1 MEKQTK
7 ILLGVG
13 AVIAAYLIFKPKKAM
28 SETSVV
34 MPNNIPNDFPDLSKI
49 LDSKKPTTPQNVNT
63 PLVNKIWDELN
74 NPQNLTY
81 RYKVVKDINFG
92 GGYFN
97 HGISFNSMA
106 PKVGDII
113 EAKGAIELP
122 PYMGGGT
129 VYPYTICVSQPEGKE
144 CRDVFISYDALE
156 NLGQLIY
163 T

>member
-13 AVIAAYLIFKPKKAM
+13 AVIAAYLILKPKKAV
-28 SETSVV
+28 SQ
-34 MPNNIPNDFPDLSKI
+34 NNS
-49 LDSKKPTTPQNVNT
+49 NVNT
-63 PLVNKIWDELN
+63 TPSPLVNKILNELN

-92 GGYFN
+92 SGSFSDN
-97 HGISFNSMA
+97 TSFNSLA

-122 PYMGGGT
+122 KYKAGGGT
-129 VYPYTICVSQPEGKE
+129 VYPYTICISQINHNISKGKE
-144 CRDVFISYDALE
+144 CVDLFIPYDTLQ
-156 NLGQLIY
+156 NLGQVIY
-163 T
+163 K